1 MGLLRII
8 GLAAMLT
15 FSGSAL
21 AEGDWQAAPEDW
33 QVTVLGESD
42 VGLQLRVSLQEAF
55 RGQHAQLQVVEGED
69 QPLVVGR
76 MLALPPT
83 ASAVLEVV
91 SLRWSDGQVADA
103 PPCTLSDPVLWLGQR
118 VVGLSVTPLRADGA
132 VVEELELELRF
143 TSGSAINPGQGA
155 GPRSRVQ
162 LERARQQLLN
172 PGLVAR
178 QLDARTGELPLG
190 RYLVVGKTASLPYM
204 NDWATW
210 RRRQGYDVTL
220 MSAEALGVTGND
232 WEPIRTAAQNM
243 AATEGL
249 DYLLLVGDM
258 NLNQADYHLPGDM
271 VPGGQYAET
280 AWSRNIITDHP
291 LAMLEGDDYFS
302 DVIVGRFPADNANQ
316 VSIMATR
323 ALLYDQQ
330 PLVAGADWLKSAVM
344 IYDVSSAGSRRE
356 ISMAIRQ
363 HLFEAGFAE
372 VDTIW
377 NNRDTD
383 PQSPTLVTNSINDG
397 RAFVNYRGYG
407 YRYSWNGP
415 LFGVTQIGQ
424 LANYG
429 QYPVVTSIVCG
440 GGDFA
445 SANYDPC
452 LGEAFLRAG
461 SPVEPMGAVAFMG
474 PSEED
479 THTKWN
485 NAINLG
491 IYQGLLREGIR
502 DVGALLERGKAE
514 LWNCFPN
521 DREQVWYDPG
531 SASQATNV
539 PFYFYCYNLLGDPGT
554 RVRMGDQ
561 HTVDIPGWAPPATG
575 STHLELVVV
584 DDMGQPAQGLWACLT
599 NATGERLA
607 MGRSDAEGRVVLDV
621 TPLEASAHTLVV
633 HGDDWIPLQLAFTPQ
648 AAQSNVVL
656 ESWEAQG
663 DDSLLSAGDV
673 FSLAVGLREAG
684 SVGSAAGRQL
694 VAQSLDEQLT
704 VVDGQLE
711 LPELAAGQA
720 MDLEGFSMSL
730 SSSTEDGRILPF
742 TLTLTE
748 QDGTPVWERHV
759 SVTASGPRPVVELL
773 QLTPATPAPGAEV
786 AILLGL
792 RNAGPLTLDADSCR
806 LYALSTACELVDEGG
821 SFMTL
826 DPDADGEAGP
836 FRVRLSE
843 DLVDGMQTA
852 LELVFFRPDGSTAAR
867 LPFAIQVG
875 SVGLTDPVGP
885 DDYGYLIYHHN
896 DSADLAP
903 TFNYND
909 IAQEGTE
916 VILND
921 EGVAWNEDGLD
932 GASRVVAL
940 PFTFRFY
947 GQDYDTITVNSNGWI
962 AMGDQ
967 SLHIVGMNTPIPA
980 AQGPNAMV
988 AVFWT
993 DLYNYYS
1000 NSRFG
1005 HCYRYYDAAQ
1015 HTLTIQWDNFQH
1027 TGHPYQDNWFQCVL
1041 RDPAYWP
1048 TPTGDGELLLQ
1059 YDDLVTTF
1067 GDMFYTVGV
1076 ERQDQMAGLQYT
1088 FNGDYS
1094 AAAQPVV
1101 DQTAL
1106 LITTATPFQE
1116 TGVAPSL
1123 RPAGLELFEAVPN
1136 PFNPET
1142 VLHLNVRA
1150 ADPVRLD
1157 VFNLRGERVRR
1168 LHDGPLA
1175 AGSHAIRFD
1184 ARGLAAGVYLVEARQ
1199 AGRSAV
1205 QRVCYLP

>member
-1 MGLLRII
+1 VSGTALLL
-8 GLAAMLT
+8 LAQL
-15 FSGSAL
+15 AL
-21 AEGDWQAAPEDW
+21 ADASAWQPTAEDW
-33 QVTVLGESD
+33 SIRVVEESD
-42 VGLQLRVSLQEAF
+42 QGLQLRV
-55 RGQHAQLQVVEGED
+55 QLNEDRMGLAPLPQVVEGE
-69 QPLVVGR
+69 QQTLELGQL
-76 MLALPPT
+76 LALPP
-83 ASAVLEVV
+83 AAAVALDVL
-91 SLRWSDGQVADA
+91 SLRWSTGETTAE
-103 PPCTLSDPVLWLGQR
+103 PPCAVSDPVLWLGQR
-118 VVGLSVTPLRADGA
+118 VAGLSVHPVRNDGA
-132 VVEELELELRF
+132 VLEELELHLRF
-143 TSGSAINPGQGA
+143 TAGGTVNPGRPG
-155 GPRSRVQ
+155 GPRSRAQ
-162 LERARQQLLN
+162 LERAQRMLMN
-172 PGLVAR
+172 PGLLAR

-190 RYLVVGKTASLPYM
+190 RYLVVGKAASLPYM

-220 MSAEALGVTGND
+220 LSSESLGVTGND
-232 WEPIRTAAQNM
+232 WEPIRDAAQAM
-243 AATEGL
+243 ASTDGL

-258 NLNQADYHLPGDM
+258 NLNQGDYHVPGDM

-280 AWSRNIITDHP
+280 AWSRNIITDHS
-291 LAMLEGDDYFS
+291 LALFEGDDYFS

-316 VSIMATR
+316 VSNMATR
-323 ALLYDQQ
+323 AMIYDQQ
-330 PLVAGADWLKSAVM
+330 PLVAGSDWLKSAVM

-363 HLFEAGFAE
+363 HLTEAGFAE

-415 LFGVTQIGQ
+415 LFGVTQINQ
-424 LANYG
+424 LANFG

-485 NAINLG
+485 NSINLG
-491 IYQGLLREGIR
+491 IYQGMLREGIR

-514 LWNCFPN
+514 LWHCFPN
-521 DREQVWYDPG
+521 DRGQIWYDPG

-561 HTVDIPGWAPPATG
+561 HQVSIPDWTSPAVG
-575 STHLELVVV
+575 GTHMELELV
-584 DDMGQPAQGLWACLT
+584 DEDGQPAEGLLVCLSDD
-599 NATGERLA
+599 AGARLA
-607 MGRSDAEGRVVLDV
+607 LGRTDMEGRVALDV
-621 TPLEASAHTLVV
+621 LPLESAPLHLVA
-633 HGDDWIPLQLAFTPQ
+633 HGDDWVPLMLDFTPQ
-648 AAQSNVVL
+648 IALSNTVL
-656 ESWEAQG
+656 EDWDTQAT
-663 DDSLLSAGDV
+663 DSLLSAGDV
-673 FSLAVGLREAG
+673 FSLGVSLREAG
-684 SVGSAAGRQL
+684 SVGSPAGRQL
-694 VAQSLDEQLT
+694 VAESLDELL
-704 VVDGQLE
+704 VVEDGALE
-711 LPELAAGQA
+711 LPELAAGQS
-720 MDLEGFSMSL
+720 LQVEGIAFSL
-730 SSSTEDGRILPF
+730 STSTEDGRILPF
-742 TLTLTE
+742 VLRLAE
-748 QDGTPVWERHV
+748 SDGALVWERHL
-759 SVTASGPRPVVELL
+759 SVTTHGARPVVELL
-773 QLTPATPAPGAEV
+773 QLTPATPAPGDEV
-786 AILLGL
+786 EILLGL
-792 RNAGPLTLDADSCR
+792 RNAGPLPLDADSCR
-806 LYALSTACELVDEGG
+806 LYALTTAVEVLDEGG
-821 SFMTL
+821 SFASL
-826 DPDADGEAGP
+826 APDAEGEAGP
-836 FRVRLSE
+836 FRARLSE
-843 DLVDGMQTA
+843 NLVDGMHTA

-867 LPFAIQVG
+867 LPFSLEVG

-896 DSADLAP
+896 DSSDLAP
-903 TFNYND
+903 TFSYDD

-947 GQDYDTITVNSNGWI
+947 GVDYDTITVNSNGWI

-993 DLYNYYS
+993 DLYNYYG

-1005 HCYRYYDAAQ
+1005 HCYRYSNAAQ
-1015 HTLTIQWDNFQH
+1015 HTFTIQWDNFQH

-1041 RDPAYWP
+1041 RDPAFWP
-1048 TPTGDGELLLQ
+1048 TPTGDGEILLQ
-1059 YDDLVTTF
+1059 YDDLVTSF
-1067 GDMFYTVGV
+1067 GDMYYTVGV
-1076 ERQDQMAGLQYT
+1076 ERADQMAGLQYT
-1088 FNGDYS
+1088 FNGEYS

-1106 LITTATPFQE
+1106 LITTATRFDDTAVEP
-1116 TGVAPSL
+1116 VA
-1123 RPAGLELFEAVPN
+1123 RPAGLELLGAVPN

-1142 VLHLNVRA
+1142 VLRLSVPGTEA
-1150 ADPVRLD
+1150 VRLD

-1168 LHDGPLA
+1168 LHDGALSP
-1175 AGSHAIRFD
+1175 GTHAIRFD
-1184 ARGLAAGVYLVEARQ
+1184 ARGLAAGLYLVEARQ
-1199 AGRSAV
+1199 GGRSAV